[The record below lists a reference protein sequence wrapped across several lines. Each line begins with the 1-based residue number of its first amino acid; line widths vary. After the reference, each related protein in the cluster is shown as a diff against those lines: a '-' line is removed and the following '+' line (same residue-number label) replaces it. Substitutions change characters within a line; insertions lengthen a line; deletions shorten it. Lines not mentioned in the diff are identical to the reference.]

1 MSRFRPLDALRML
14 GLGGLLLAACGI
26 GPAAAA
32 PGAVGDHV
40 PASLFCRDPVT
51 GWDGAPRLVVLM
63 PARSTYGGMLRLAFQ
78 QYFRFGHA
86 LPPAAREPG
95 VRTVFVTGVPE
106 DPTSRFM
113 DSDCAPVNDAAALAA
128 IAQATGRTLPL
139 ADDADATVLLIDALD
154 VVRWRDDG
162 YRAQGEHLKPLE
174 AALKGLLGA
183 PDPIAADPGTAP
195 PAVGDQAPDFAIGVP
210 AARGQAAR
218 PSAAGPRLSDLRGK
232 VVVLAFYPA
241 AYSGTLPLQPG
252 SVEAKI
258 EAARDRERRRMMSC
272 AVQLD
277 EMDRLLAK
285 DDPLRGDVV
294 RLAVSA
300 STPVLLDGWRRVLE
314 TRDLRYVNDPDYAIA
329 RRYGSYDAQAGYDLR
344 KVFVIDR
351 DGRVAYVESDYA
363 EGDAAAL
370 HRAIEAAAARR

>member
-1 MSRFRPLDALRML
+1 MSRSLVAMRTL

-40 PASLFCRDPVT
+40 PASLFCSDP
-51 GWDGAPRLVVLM
+51 APDWKDAPKLVVLM
-63 PARSTYGGMLRLAFQ
+63 PAHSTYGGMLRLAFQ
-78 QYFRFGHA
+78 QYFRFGNA
-86 LPPAAREPG
+86 LPPGAHGPG
-95 VRTVFVTGVPE
+95 IRTVFVTGAVEPSA
-106 DPTSRFM
+106 PLSA
-113 DSDCAPVNDAAALAA
+113 DSDCAPVVEAQALAG
-128 IAQATGRTLPL
+128 IAQATGRPLPL
-139 ADDADATVLLIDALD
+139 ADDADATVLLLDGND

-174 AALKGLLGA
+174 AAVKALLGT
-183 PDPIAADPGTAP
+183 PDPIAPDPGTP
-195 PAVGDQAPDFAIGVP
+195 PPVVGDQAPDFAIDTP
-210 AARGQAAR
+210 APRGLPR
-218 PSAAGPRLSDLRGK
+218 PPSRATAPRLSDLRGK

-241 AYSGTLPLQPG
+241 AYSGTLPLQAG
-252 SVEAKI
+252 STEAKI
-258 EAARDRERRRMMSC
+258 EAARARERRRMMSC

-294 RLAVSA
+294 RLAVTA
-300 STPVLLDGWRRVLE
+300 STPALLDGWRRVLE

-363 EGDAAAL
+363 EGDADAL

>member
-1 MSRFRPLDALRML
+1 MF
-14 GLGGLLLAACGI
+14 GLGGVLLAACGI
-26 GPAAAA
+26 GPATAAS
-32 PGAVGDHV
+32 GAVGDHV
-40 PASLFCRDPVT
+40 SASLFCRDP
-51 GWDGAPRLVVLM
+51 APDWKDAPKLVVLM
-63 PARSTYGGMLRLAFQ
+63 PAHSTYGGMLRLAFQ
-78 QYFRFGHA
+78 QYFRFAQA
-86 LPPAAREPG
+86 LPPIAREPG
-95 VRTVFVTGVPE
+95 VRTVFVTGAVEEPA
-106 DPTSRFM
+106 TLFT
-113 DSDCAPVNDAAALAA
+113 DSDCAPVIDAQALAG
-128 IAQATGRTLPL
+128 IASATGRTLPL
-139 ADDADATVLLIDALD
+139 ADDADATVLLLDAHD

-174 AALKGLLGA
+174 AAVKGLLGA
-183 PDPIAADPGTAP
+183 PDPIAADPGTP
-195 PAVGDQAPDFAIGVP
+195 PPVVGDQAPDFAIGMP
-210 AARGQAAR
+210 APRGQAAR
-218 PSAAGPRLSDLRGK
+218 PSATGPRLSDLRGK

-258 EAARDRERRRMMSC
+258 EAARARERRRMMSC

-363 EGDAAAL
+363 EGDADAL
-370 HRAIEAAAARR
+370 HRAIEAAAARH